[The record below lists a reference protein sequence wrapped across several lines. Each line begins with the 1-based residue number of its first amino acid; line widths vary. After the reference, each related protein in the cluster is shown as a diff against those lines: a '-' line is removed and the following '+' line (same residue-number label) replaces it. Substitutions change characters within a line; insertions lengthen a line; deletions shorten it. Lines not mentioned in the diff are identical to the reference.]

1 MSPLTARQ
9 LRKSVNPWGQHRV
22 QGRETPVGGR
32 SRNADVDLGY
42 RRDSMTLALAGALRY
57 FARRTEAVPTM
68 HQAFERAPQARDE
81 SRPSRVE
88 VRRVTALCDAEFRE
102 AVALLVEA
110 FDGSTLFQLA
120 IPEPATRRRLV
131 DLLFTAALKDALRFG
146 QVELAYNGPIAGV
159 FIWYPPGLYP
169 LPALRML
176 WAAPLGIAKLARAN
190 MTLNRVRPQ
199 VRHCHGYFLGG
210 RPGEQVGSSLARR
223 VLEIADEVGH
233 LIYLET
239 QEPRAVNLYTRLGFR
254 ILENGIE
261 TVPGGPLTWTMWR
274 EPREATTTT
283 RAA

>member
-1 MSPLTARQ
+1 
-9 LRKSVNPWGQHRV
+9 
-22 QGRETPVGGR
+22 
-32 SRNADVDLGY
+32 
-42 RRDSMTLALAGALRY
+42 
-57 FARRTEAVPTM
+57 M
-68 HQAFERAPQARDE
+68 HQAFERAPAARDE
-81 SRPSRVE
+81 ARPPRVE
-88 VRRVTALCDAEFRE
+88 VRRVTAMCDAEFRE
-102 AVALLVEA
+102 AVALLVKA

-120 IPEPATRRRLV
+120 FPEPATRCRLV

-146 QVELAYNGPIAGV
+146 QVELAYNGRIAGV

-169 LPALRML
+169 LSALRTLRLLPEYLRML

-233 LIYLET
+233 PIYLET
-239 QEPRAVNLYTRLGFR
+239 QEPRAVNLYTRLGFH

-261 TVPGGPLTWTMWR
+261 TLPGGPLTWTMWR
-274 EPREATTTT
+274 EPREASTTT

>member
-1 MSPLTARQ
+1 MA
-9 LRKSVNPWGQHRV
+9 
-22 QGRETPVGGR
+22 
-32 SRNADVDLGY
+32 
-42 RRDSMTLALAGALRY
+42 LALAGALRY
-57 FARRTEAVPTM
+57 FARRTEPAPTM
-68 HQAFERAPQARDE
+68 HQAFERAPAARDE
-81 SRPSRVE
+81 ARPPRVE

-102 AVALLVEA
+102 AVALLVKA

-120 IPEPATRRRLV
+120 FPEPATRCRLV

-146 QVELAYNGPIAGV
+146 QVELAYNGRIAGV

-169 LPALRML
+169 LSALRTLRLLPEYLRML

-233 LIYLET
+233 PIYLET
-239 QEPRAVNLYTRLGFR
+239 QEPRAVNLYTRLGFH

-261 TVPGGPLTWTMWR
+261 TLPGGPLTWTMWR
-274 EPREATTTT
+274 EPREASTTT

>member
-1 MSPLTARQ
+1 MA
-9 LRKSVNPWGQHRV
+9 
-22 QGRETPVGGR
+22 
-32 SRNADVDLGY
+32 
-42 RRDSMTLALAGALRY
+42 LALAGALRY
-57 FARRTEAVPTM
+57 FARRTEPVPTM
-68 HQAFERAPQARDE
+68 HQAFERAAATRDE
-81 SRPSRVE
+81 ASPSRVE

-102 AVALLVEA
+102 AVALLVKA

-120 IPEPATRRRLV
+120 FPEPATRCRLV

-146 QVELAYNGPIAGV
+146 QVELAYNGHIAGV

-169 LPALRML
+169 LSALRTLRLLPEYLRML
-176 WAAPLGIAKLARAN
+176 RAAPLGIAKLARAN

-233 LIYLET
+233 PIYLET
-239 QEPRAVNLYTRLGFR
+239 QEPRAVNLYTRLGFH

-261 TVPGGPLTWTMWR
+261 TLPGGPLTWTMWR
-274 EPREATTTT
+274 EPREASTTT